1 MKKKRILFCIRDFN
15 HGGIPKSLENLLSLI
30 DKDKYDITVFCAW
43 QDGYY
48 KHVFDKYSVLPQ
60 DKLLYWFCV
69 NYKSLHG
76 IKLLKALAVKLVAKL
91 CLKLH
96 YDIFDIHLRKTARR
110 LSATEKYDVAVAY
123 AEGWI
128 TDFVSYM
135 DSVNRKIAWIHMD
148 YKRVLAY
155 EKGKNYADVYSKFN
169 YIISPCKFSAQSF
182 IDVHPDLSDKVR
194 AIKNTLDVDSIKCS
208 ATAEI
213 TDFAF
218 PKDSF
223 SIVSVGRICYEKQ
236 FYEIPRIVHDVLK
249 SYSRFKWYIIGAGSD
264 VEVNMLKDNIK
275 KYGVEDY
282 VVILGAMDNPYP
294 FISACNLV
302 ALLSISETFSYVAYE
317 AKILGVPIIST
328 DFGAAYEIV
337 ENNTGVVVPK
347 DNFASEL
354 IRLMCDSAYYN
365 QLRSGV
371 KNYRYDNAGILCEI
385 ETLFD

>member
-30 DKDKYDITVFCAW
+30 DKDKYDITIFCAW

-76 IKLLKALAVKLVAKL
+76 IKLLKALVVKLVAKL

-155 EKGKNYADVYSKFN
+155 EKSKNYADVYSKFN

-182 IDVHPDLSDKVR
+182 IDVHSDLADKVR
-194 AIKNTLDVDSIKCS
+194 AIKNTLDVDSIKCN
-208 ATAEI
+208 ATAVI
-213 TDFAF
+213 SDFSF

-264 VEVNMLKDNIK
+264 VEVNVLKDNIK

-282 VVILGAMDNPYP
+282 VVILGAKDNPYP

-337 ENNTGVVVPK
+337 ENNIGVVVPK

>member
-96 YDIFDIHLRKTARR
+96 YDIFDIYLRKTARR
-110 LSATEKYDVAVAY
+110 LSTTEKYDVAVAY

-148 YKRVLAY
+148 YKRGLVY

-182 IDVHPDLSDKVR
+182 IDVHPDLADKVR
-194 AIKNTLDVDSIKCS
+194 AIKNTLDVDFIKCN

-213 TDFAF
+213 TGFAF

-264 VEVNMLKDNIK
+264 VEVNVLKDNIK

-282 VVILGAMDNPYP
+282 VVILGAKDNPYP

-365 QLRSGV
+365 QLRLGV

>member
-30 DKDKYDITVFCAW
+30 DRDKYDITVFCAW

-48 KHVFDKYSVLPQ
+48 KHVFDKYSVLPK

-76 IKLLKALAVKLVAKL
+76 IKLLKALVVKLVAKL

-96 YDIFDIHLRKTARR
+96 YDIFDIYLRKMARR

-155 EKGKNYADVYSKFN
+155 EKGKNYADVYSKFD

-182 IDVHPDLSDKVR
+182 IDVHPDLADKVR
-194 AIKNTLDVDSIKCS
+194 AIKNTLDVDSIKCN

-213 TDFAF
+213 TGFSF

-236 FYEIPRIVHDVLK
+236 FYEIPRIVNDVSK

-264 VEVNMLKDNIK
+264 VEVNVLKDNIK

-282 VVILGAMDNPYP
+282 VVILGAKDNPYP
-294 FISACNLV
+294 FISACNVV

-354 IRLMCDSAYYN
+354 TRLMCDSAYYN
-365 QLRSGV
+365 QLRLGV

>member
-30 DKDKYDITVFCAW
+30 DKDKYDITIFCAW

-76 IKLLKALAVKLVAKL
+76 IKLLKALVVKLVAKL

-110 LSATEKYDVAVAY
+110 LAATEKYDVAVAY

-155 EKGKNYADVYSKFN
+155 EKGKNFADVYSKFN

-182 IDVHPDLSDKVR
+182 IDVHPDLADKVR
-194 AIKNTLDVDSIKCS
+194 AIKNTLDVDSIKCN
-208 ATAEI
+208 ATAVI
-213 TDFAF
+213 SDFSF

-264 VEVNMLKDNIK
+264 VEVNVLKDNIK

-282 VVILGAMDNPYP
+282 VVILGAKDNPYP

-337 ENNTGVVVPK
+337 ENNIGVVVPK

-365 QLRSGV
+365 QLRLGV

>member
-60 DKLLYWFCV
+60 NKLLYQFCV

-96 YDIFDIHLRKTARR
+96 YDIFDIYLRKTAYR
-110 LSATEKYDVAVAY
+110 LAATEKYDVAVAY

-182 IDVHPDLSDKVR
+182 IDVHPDLADKVR
-194 AIKNTLDVDSIKCS
+194 AIKNTLDVDSIKCN

-213 TDFAF
+213 TGFAF

-264 VEVNMLKDNIK
+264 MEVNVLKDNIK

-282 VVILGAMDNPYP
+282 VVILGAKDNPYP

-365 QLRSGV
+365 QLRLGV